1 MKLSDEQI
9 KSFKELGYVFI
20 ENVFDAAEVKK
31 MNDELPKMYSLDRE
45 EVQKEKDGKAVR
57 TVFAAHTFSD
67 VYSNL
72 SRHPRIVEPAMQ
84 LLEGDVYIHQFK
96 INAKVAFDGDLWQWH
111 QDYGTWKNDDEMP
124 EGLALNVGLFLDDV
138 TQFNGPLNFI
148 PRSHRDGYIEAKHD
162 VTTTSYPLWTINNDT
177 ISKLVD
183 KGGIIAPEGK
193 AGSMILFDST
203 LVHGSPSNMSPW
215 NRTIVYISLNR
226 TSNYIR
232 KFSRPEYK
240 AHRDFTPI
248 SCVQDSC
255 FK

>member
-31 MNDELPKMYSLDRE
+31 MNDELPEMYGLDRE

-57 TVFAAHTFSD
+57 TVFAAHTLNN
-67 VYSNL
+67 VYSDL
-72 SRHPRIVEPAMQ
+72 SRHPRIVEPAKQ
-84 LLEGDVYIHQFK
+84 LLGGDVYIHQFK
-96 INAKVAFDGDLWQWH
+96 INAKEAFDGDLWQWH

-138 TQFNGPLNFI
+138 TQFN
-148 PRSHRDGYIEAKHD
+148 
-162 VTTTSYPLWTINNDT
+162 
-177 ISKLVD
+177 
-183 KGGIIAPEGK
+183 
-193 AGSMILFDST
+193 LFDST
-203 LVHGSPSNMSPW
+203 LVHGSPSNMAPW

-232 KFSRPEYK
+232 KFSRPEYI
-240 AHRDFTPI
+240 AHRDFTPLT
-248 SCVQDSC
+248 CVDDSC

>member
-1 MKLSDEQI
+1 MKLSDDQVN
-9 KSFKELGYVFI
+9 SFKELGYVFI
-20 ENVFDAAEVKK
+20 ENVFNSEEVKK
-31 MNDELPKMYSLDRE
+31 MNDELPKLYNLDRE

-57 TVFAAHTFSD
+57 TVFAAHKFSSI
-67 VYSNL
+67 YSDL

-84 LLEGDVYIHQFK
+84 LLGGELYIHQFK
-96 INAKVAFDGDLWQWH
+96 INAKEAFNGDLWQWH
-111 QDYGTWKNDDEMP
+111 QDFGTWKNDDEMP

-162 VTTTSYPLWTINNDT
+162 VTTTSYPLWTINNET

-248 SCVQDSC
+248 ICVDDAC

>member
-1 MKLSDEQI
+1 MKLSDDQVN
-9 KSFKELGYVFI
+9 SFKELGYVFI
-20 ENVFDAAEVKK
+20 ENVFNSEEVKK
-31 MNDELPKMYSLDRE
+31 MNDELPKLYNLDRE

-57 TVFAAHTFSD
+57 TVFAAHKFSNI
-67 VYSNL
+67 YSDL

-84 LLEGDVYIHQFK
+84 LLGGELYIHQFK
-96 INAKVAFDGDLWQWH
+96 INAKEAFNGDLWQWH
-111 QDYGTWKNDDEMP
+111 QDFGTWKNDDEMP

-162 VTTTSYPLWTINNDT
+162 VTTTSYPLWTINNET

-248 SCVQDSC
+248 ICVDDAC